1 VAACGTF
8 GEEHHMRAGMLWR
21 LATVFLTVQPEIAS
35 AADLFFCE
43 ERDAVGFHL
52 EAGQPERVRFVGA
65 RFTLFVELP
74 GMALTIEGGR
84 SFNFRCSGDNEV
96 WTCSDGLRLFVMQ
109 RATGQFAMGRLAGLV
124 LAEAPGQGLT
134 REPLAVSWGVCER

>member
-1 VAACGTF
+1 
-8 GEEHHMRAGMLWR
+8 MRAGILWR
-21 LATVFLTVQPEIAS
+21 YATVFLMVQPEVAS

-52 EAGQPERVRFVGA
+52 EAREPERVRFVGA
-65 RFTLFVELP
+65 RFTIFVEYP

-84 SFNFRCSGDNEV
+84 SFSFRCSGDDQV

-109 RATGQFAMGRLAGLV
+109 RGNGQFAMSRLAGLV
-124 LAEAPGQGLT
+124 LAEPPAQGLT
-134 REPLAVSWGVCER
+134 REPLAVSWGTCER